1 MPQPEKEIT
10 CQCGHSMT
18 IKMNKMRCVKCGKH
32 VFYTESEQRR
42 HRLGII
48 YAVAIFVSVT
58 AFITYLFI
66 EMIVTPLF
74 G

>member
-18 IKMNKMRCVKCGKH
+18 IKMNKMRCVKCGKY
-32 VFYTESEQRR
+32 VFYTEKEQRR
-42 HRLGII
+42 HRLSVI
-48 YAVAIFVSVT
+48 YGVAAFVSVIC
-58 AFITYLFI
+58 FLTYIFI
-66 EMIVTPLF
+66 EMIVVPLF